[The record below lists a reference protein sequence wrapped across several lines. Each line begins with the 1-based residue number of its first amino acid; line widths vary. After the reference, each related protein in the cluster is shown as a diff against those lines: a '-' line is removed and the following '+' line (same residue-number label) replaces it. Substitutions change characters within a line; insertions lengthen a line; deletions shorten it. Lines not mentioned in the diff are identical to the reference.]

1 MDRLPGLAAYFLAS
15 AMSKL
20 PQILCGG
27 LLLGLGLGLLA
38 NGLWQLAAPFEYRAS
53 ARLDL
58 VPAAAL
64 TNSFANIED
73 AADLLPQEME
83 VLRSEKILDR
93 VAAQLD
99 LRHIW
104 SKPSPSQSKLTTGEI
119 MIRLRRQMDL
129 RMAADGYVIDL
140 GFISHDPKEAARLA
154 NATAEAYEQYLSEV
168 LKKQAAIDIQ
178 QFEKDRDRVKLK
190 QAAFQTTAIQL
201 QASLHVPE
209 TQTESN
215 ASATFQPYWAAKH
228 EAEKYTNILALLEQ
242 KIAAEKLA
250 ATQPPPPTQLLI
262 TPAETPQQPC
272 WPDRRLGAGMA
283 GGGLMLTLLGYW
295 YRKRSGRTPLPP
307 AATPVCRPAGC

>member
-1 MDRLPGLAAYFLAS
+1 MDMPPGLAAYS
-15 AMSKL
+15 RQSTMGKL
-20 PQILCGG
+20 PQILCAG
-27 LLLGLGLGLLA
+27 LLLGIGLGLLT

-73 AADLLPQEME
+73 AAHVLPPEME
-83 VLRSEKILDR
+83 VLRSESILEQ
-93 VAAQLD
+93 VATQLD
-99 LRHIW
+99 LRHVW
-104 SKPSPSQSKLTTGEI
+104 VSSSRSNLTMAEVI
-119 MIRLRRQMDL
+119 ARLRRQMDL
-129 RMAADGYVIDL
+129 HMAPEGYVIDL
-140 GFISHDPKEAARLA
+140 GFISRDPKEAARLA

-168 LKKQAAIDIQ
+168 FKKQAAIDIQ
-178 QFEKDRDRVKLK
+178 QLEKDRDRFKLK

-215 ASATFQPYWAAKH
+215 ASATFQPYWADKH
-228 EAEKYTNILALLEQ
+228 EAEKNTNILALLEQ

-283 GGGLMLTLLGYW
+283 GGGLVLTLLGYW
-295 YRKRSGRTPLPP
+295 YGKRSGRTPLPP